1 MPDSKPAQNHF
12 AYKVADIEIIAVAD
26 GQRIAPVTGDFVTNV
41 PLDEVKASLD
51 ADGMPKG
58 QFTTIFTPTIIK
70 TGGKTV
76 LVDTGM
82 GAGAAR
88 QPNATFG
95 FLMQN
100 LATAGIGAKDVDIVV
115 ISHFHGDHV
124 NGLLAPD
131 GGPAFPNAEVTVP
144 ENEWKFWMDD
154 SEMARAPKGRME
166 DLFKNNRRI
175 FDPIKARVKT
185 HAWDKEVVPGMT
197 AVGTPGHSIG
207 HTSYLVSSGSQSVFL
222 IQDVSNHP
230 ALSLHNPHWHAWFDQ
245 DPVQAE
251 KTRRKTLDML
261 VAEKLAVQA
270 FHFPFPGRARIEK
283 HGEAYR
289 AIPLA

>member
-1 MPDSKPAQNHF
+1 MPDSKTAQSHF
-12 AYKVADIEIIAVAD
+12 AYKVGDIEIVAVAD
-26 GQRIAPVTGDFVTNV
+26 GQRVAPVASDFVTNV
-41 PLDEVKASLD
+41 SLEDVKASLD
-51 ADGMPKG
+51 ADGMPNG
-58 QFTTIFTPTIIK
+58 IFTTIFTPIVIK

-82 GAGAAR
+82 GAAAAQ

-100 LATAGIGAKDVDIVV
+100 LAAAGIGAKDVDTVI

-124 NGLLAPD
+124 NGLVGPT

-154 SEMARAPKGRME
+154 GEMARAPKGRME

-175 FDPIKARVKT
+175 FDPIKGRVKT
-185 HAWDKEVVPGMT
+185 HAWDKEVVPGVM

-207 HTSYLVSSGSQSVFL
+207 HTSYMVSSRSQSVFL
-222 IQDVSNHP
+222 IQDVANHP
-230 ALSLHNPHWHAWFDQ
+230 VLSLRNPHWHPWFDQ

-261 VAEKLAVQA
+261 AAEKLPVQA

-283 HGEAYR
+283 HGEVYR
-289 AIPLA
+289 EIPLA